1 MISKKHF
8 KYLPVLLLFLFINIS
23 AKSQIRISSP
33 YSYYG
38 LGELQLNHSA
48 FNQGM
53 GGIKNAIRNPSYI
66 NIANPA
72 SYSSLDTNSF
82 IFDLGVTS
90 NFTQLKSS
98 VVTQDYTNHTSL
110 SYVLFGFPVAR
121 WCGLS
126 VGILPY
132 TKTGYKTVTSDTIK
146 NMPGPDNHV
155 VEKFEGTGGI
165 NQAYIGAGFR
175 LIKNLSIGV
184 NVGYFFG
191 STNKSRSVYNPDQTY
206 SYNIRTI
213 NDMQVSSFYFNYGL
227 QYQLNVKKK
236 YAMIFG
242 AKFNLPM
249 NLNAKRSQLA
259 ERFTASGEVE
269 SIKDTLINIVDEKGK
284 IYMPLM
290 LGGGVT
296 FSQKNKWMVGV
307 DFDWQNWNKFKS
319 FKIIDSLNNSFNIA
333 AGGEIIPKYTA
344 VGKYWKKMS
353 YRFGFHYGQTYL
365 ELNGSK
371 IDDYSFSIG
380 FGFPVS
386 KIRTMISLSAEAGK
400 KGNIQP
406 NLIQENY
413 VKFTL
418 GFSFREFWFYRPKL
432 N

>member
-23 AKSQIRISSP
+23 VKSQIRISSP

-48 FNQGM
+48 FNEGM
-53 GGIKNAIRNPSYI
+53 GGIKNAIRNPAYI
-66 NIANPA
+66 NIGNPA

-98 VVTQDYTNHTSL
+98 AITQNYTNHTSI
-110 SYVLFGFPVAR
+110 SYLLFGFPVSR

-132 TKTGYKTVTSDTIK
+132 TKTGYKIVTSDTIK
-146 NMPGPDNHV
+146 NMVGANNKV
-155 VEKFEGTGGI
+155 TEKFEGSGGI

-175 LIKNLSIGV
+175 MFKNLSIGI
-184 NVGYFFG
+184 NVGYLFG
-191 STNKSRSVYNPDQTY
+191 TTYKTRSVYTPDQTY
-206 SYNIRTI
+206 SFNIRTI
-213 NDMQVSSFYFNYGL
+213 NDIEVSSFYLNYGL
-227 QYQLNVKKK
+227 QYQLNLKKK
-236 YAMIFG
+236 YTMIFG
-242 AKFNLPM
+242 AKLNLPM
-249 NLNAKRSQLA
+249 NLNAKQSQLA
-259 ERFTASGEVE
+259 QRFSASGDIE
-269 SIKDTLINIVDEKGK
+269 SIKDTLINISNEKGN
-284 IYMPLM
+284 IYMPL
-290 LGGGVT
+290 LIGGGVT
-296 FSQKNKWMVGV
+296 FAQKNKWMFGV
-307 DFDWQNWNKFKS
+307 DFDWQNWKKFKS
-319 FKIIDSLNNSFNIA
+319 FNIIDSINNSFNIA
-333 AGGEIIPKYTA
+333 AGGEIIPKYTS

-371 IDDYSFSIG
+371 IDDYSVSIG
-380 FGFPVS
+380 LGFPVN
-386 KIRTMISLSAEAGK
+386 KLRTMISLSAEAGK
-400 KGNIQP
+400 KGKIQ
-406 NLIQENY
+406 NDLIQENY

-418 GFSFREFWFYRPKL
+418 GFTFREFWFYRPKL